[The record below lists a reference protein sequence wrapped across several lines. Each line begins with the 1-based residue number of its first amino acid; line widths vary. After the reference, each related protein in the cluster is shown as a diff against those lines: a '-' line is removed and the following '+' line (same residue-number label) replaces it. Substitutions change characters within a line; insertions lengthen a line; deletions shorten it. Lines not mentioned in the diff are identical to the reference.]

1 MSSNS
6 IFESLIL
13 SKFGN
18 KGDFSFDDPNAHA
31 VLDLDPVKFTLLN
44 SNSYQV
50 DEEIESLRKK
60 VQDAADTYIKSFY
73 SKGIATVY
81 GGPNEYMIYFST
93 EKYNPDNFWN
103 GKWVSEWKLVLDQ
116 NILQGNIKIHI
127 HYFEDGNVQLKQQ
140 KEVSVSLGDNSIKN
154 VFKSIH
160 NAEHEIHKTL
170 IMACSVLCDTSFKG
184 LRRALPLTKAKM
196 DWAAI
201 GNYKIG
207 SELEKS

>member
-1 MSSNS
+1 MNANS

-13 SKFGN
+13 SKYGN

-31 VLDLDPVKFTLLN
+31 ILDLDPVNLSLLN
-44 SNSYQV
+44 TTSYQV
-50 DEEIESLRKK
+50 DEEIELQRKN
-60 VQDAADTYIKSFY
+60 VQDAADKYIKSFY

-103 GKWVSEWKLVLDQ
+103 GKWVSEWKLVMDQ
-116 NILQGNIKIHI
+116 NSLQGNIKIHI
-127 HYFEDGNVQLKQQ
+127 HYFEDGNVQLKQH
-140 KEVSVSLGDNSIKN
+140 KEVSLSLGDNSIKS
-154 VFKSIH
+154 VFKSIQS
-160 NAEHEIHKTL
+160 AEHDIHTNL
-170 IMACSVLCDTSFKG
+170 IMACSTLCDTSFKG